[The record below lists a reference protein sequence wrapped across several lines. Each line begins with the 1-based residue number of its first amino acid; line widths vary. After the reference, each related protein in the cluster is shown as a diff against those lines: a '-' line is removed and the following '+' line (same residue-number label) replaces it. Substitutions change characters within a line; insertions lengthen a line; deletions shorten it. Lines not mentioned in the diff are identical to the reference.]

1 MNVIIVA
8 GFLKS
13 PLKLQLRDPR
23 FLLLASIG
31 LIFVLSCGAT
41 MGWFLRASDTLM
53 LQQVEL
59 AQQAIQQQQSQLTE
73 VRAKAEQDLNALA
86 AKLGQLQ
93 AHANRLNA
101 LGERLTEIGK
111 LNDGEFD
118 FGSAPGLGGP
128 EALDTV
134 SDTQQHDLTDSL
146 EALALQ
152 FAAQEQQLDVLEQ
165 VLLDRDLEAA
175 LMPTGSPVRA
185 GYASST
191 YGMRIDPFTG
201 RSHFHAGVDYNG
213 PRGTEIL
220 AVADGVVRFAG
231 RSAGYGNTVEIDHG
245 NGYVTRY
252 AHNQENLAAEG
263 ARVRAGDVIAK
274 MGSSGRST
282 GSHVHIEVL
291 HNGRAVNPVPF
302 LRKARQG

>member
-13 PLKLQLRDPR
+13 PLKLQMRDPR
-23 FLLLASIG
+23 FVLLASIG

-73 VRAKAEQDLNALA
+73 VRAKAEQNLNALA

-165 VLLDRDLEAA
+165 VLRDRDLEAA

>member
-41 MGWFLRASDTLM
+41 IGWFLRASDTLM

>member
-1 MNVIIVA
+1 
-8 GFLKS
+8 
-13 PLKLQLRDPR
+13 
-23 FLLLASIG
+23 
-31 LIFVLSCGAT
+31 

>member
-1 MNVIIVA
+1 M
-8 GFLKS
+8 
-13 PLKLQLRDPR
+13 
-23 FLLLASIG
+23 LLASIG

-59 AQQAIQQQQSQLTE
+59 AQQAIQQQQSELTE

-152 FAAQEQQLDVLEQ
+152 FAAQAQQLDVLEQ
-165 VLLDRDLEAA
+165 VLRDRDLEAA

-213 PRGTEIL
+213 PRGTDIL

-231 RSAGYGNTVEIDHG
+231 RSSGYGNTVEIDHG

-263 ARVRAGDVIAK
+263 VRVRAGDVIAK

-291 HNGRAVNPVPF
+291 HNGRAINPVPS

>member
-13 PLKLQLRDPR
+13 PLKLQMRDPR
-23 FLLLASIG
+23 FVLLASIG

-41 MGWFLRASDTLM
+41 MGWFLRTSDTLM

>member
-1 MNVIIVA
+1 M
-8 GFLKS
+8 
-13 PLKLQLRDPR
+13 RDPR
-23 FLLLASIG
+23 FVLLASIG

-59 AQQAIQQQQSQLTE
+59 AQQAIQQQQSELTE

-152 FAAQEQQLDVLEQ
+152 FAAQAQQLDVLEQ
-165 VLLDRDLEAA
+165 VLRDRDLEAA

-213 PRGTEIL
+213 PRGTDIL

-231 RSAGYGNTVEIDHG
+231 RSSGYGNTVEIDHG

-263 ARVRAGDVIAK
+263 VRVRAGDVIAK

-291 HNGRAVNPVPF
+291 HNGRAINPVPF

>member
-23 FLLLASIG
+23 FVLLASIG

-41 MGWFLRASDTLM
+41 LGWFLRASDTLM

-165 VLLDRDLEAA
+165 VLRDRDLEAA

>member
-8 GFLKS
+8 GFLKA
-13 PLKLQLRDPR
+13 PLKLQVRDPR
-23 FLLLASIG
+23 VILGLMLTLGMIGSLSALL
-31 LIFVLSCGAT
+31 
-41 MGWFLRASDTLM
+41 GWMLRASDTLM
-53 LQQVEL
+53 LQQVEN
-59 AQQAIQQQQSQLTE
+59 AQQTILLQQGELAE
-73 VRAKAEQDLNALA
+73 VRAKAEQDLNAMA

-111 LNDGEFD
+111 LDDGEFD
-118 FGSAPGLGGP
+118 FSSAPALGGP

-134 SDTQQHDLTDSL
+134 SNTAQHDLTDSL
-146 EALALQ
+146 EALAAQ
-152 FAAQEQQLDVLEQ
+152 FAAQAQQLDVLEQ
-165 VLLDRDLEAA
+165 VLRDRDLEAA

-191 YGMRIDPFTG
+191 YGVRIDPFTG

-252 AHNQENLAAEG
+252 AHNQENIAPEG
-263 ARVRAGDVIAK
+263 ARVRAGDVIAR
-274 MGSSGRST
+274 MGSTGRST

-291 HNGRAVNPVPF
+291 HNGRAINPMPF
-302 LRKARQG
+302 LKKARQG

>member
-23 FLLLASIG
+23 FVLLASIG

-41 MGWFLRASDTLM
+41 LGWFLRASDTLM

-152 FAAQEQQLDVLEQ
+152 FSAQEQQLDVLEQ
-165 VLLDRDLEAA
+165 VLRDRDLEAA

>member
-13 PLKLQLRDPR
+13 PLKLQMRDPR
-23 FLLLASIG
+23 FVLLASIG

-59 AQQAIQQQQSQLTE
+59 AQQAIQQQQSELTE

-152 FAAQEQQLDVLEQ
+152 FAAQAQQLDVLEQ
-165 VLLDRDLEAA
+165 VLRDRDLEAA

-213 PRGTEIL
+213 PRGTDIL
-220 AVADGVVRFAG
+220 AVAVGVVRFAG
-231 RSAGYGNTVEIDHG
+231 RSSGYGNTVEIDHG

-263 ARVRAGDVIAK
+263 VRVRAGDVIAK

-291 HNGRAVNPVPF
+291 HNGRAINPVPF

>member
-41 MGWFLRASDTLM
+41 IGWFLRASDTLM

-165 VLLDRDLEAA
+165 VLRDRDLEAA

>member
-13 PLKLQLRDPR
+13 PLKLQMRDPR
-23 FLLLASIG
+23 FVLLASIG

-165 VLLDRDLEAA
+165 VLLNRDLEAA

>member
-8 GFLKS
+8 GFLKA

-23 FLLLASIG
+23 VLLSAS
-31 LIFVLSCGAT
+31 LVLVCVLSFGAAL
-41 MGWFLRASDTLM
+41 GWVLRASDTLM
-53 LQQVEL
+53 LQQVDQ
-59 AQQAIQQQQSQLTE
+59 AKQAIALQQREL
-73 VRAKAEQDLNALA
+73 VDMRAKAEQDLNAMA

-111 LNDGEFD
+111 LDDGEFD
-118 FGSAPGLGGP
+118 FSSAPALGGP

-134 SDTQQHDLTDSL
+134 SNAQQHDLTDSL
-146 EALALQ
+146 EALAAQ
-152 FAAQEQQLDVLEQ
+152 FAAQAQQLDVLEQ
-165 VLLDRDLEAA
+165 VLRDRDLEAA

-213 PRGTEIL
+213 PRGTDIL

-252 AHNQENLAAEG
+252 AHNQENLVKEG
-263 ARVRAGDVIAK
+263 TRVRAGDLIAK

-291 HNGRAVNPVPF
+291 QNGRAINPVPF
-302 LRKARQG
+302 LRQARQG

>member
-23 FLLLASIG
+23 FVLLASIG

-41 MGWFLRASDTLM
+41 LGWFLRASDTLM

>member
-13 PLKLQLRDPR
+13 PLKLQMRDPR
-23 FLLLASIG
+23 FVLLASIG

-41 MGWFLRASDTLM
+41 VGWFLRASDTLM

-59 AQQAIQQQQSQLTE
+59 AQQAILQQQSQLAE

-134 SDTQQHDLTDSL
+134 SNTQQHDLTDSL

-165 VLLDRDLEAA
+165 VLRDHDLEAA

-213 PRGTEIL
+213 PRGTDIL

-231 RSAGYGNTVEIDHG
+231 RSSGYGNTVEIDHG

-263 ARVRAGDVIAK
+263 SRVRAGDVIAK
-274 MGSSGRST
+274 MGSTGRST

-291 HNGRAVNPVPF
+291 QNGRAVNPVPF

>member
-23 FLLLASIG
+23 FVLLASIG

-41 MGWFLRASDTLM
+41 LGWFLRASDTLM

-165 VLLDRDLEAA
+165 VLRDRDLEAA

-213 PRGTEIL
+213 PRGTDIL

-231 RSAGYGNTVEIDHG
+231 RSSGYGNTVEIDHG

>member
-13 PLKLQLRDPR
+13 PLKLQMRDPR
-23 FLLLASIG
+23 FVLLASIG

-41 MGWFLRASDTLM
+41 MGWFLRTSDTLM

-213 PRGTEIL
+213 QRGTEIL